1 MFFAR
6 KMPKMPLASVI
17 LPGRGTSMP
26 IGEPHHVSGV
36 SLLPPFPAGCR
47 QVQFGMGCFW
57 GAERKFW
64 SMPGV
69 IVTAVG
75 YAGGGT
81 PNPTYREV
89 CSGLTGHT
97 EVVLVVYDPARI
109 GLEKLLQVFWE
120 NHDPTQGMRQGN
132 DVGTQ
137 YRSSIYVDDGAD
149 LALASASAVQYGQA
163 LAARGFGPITTEIAS
178 GKPFY
183 YAETEHQQYLSKNP
197 AGYCG
202 LGGAGVTCAI
212 GTGVG
217 LSQ

>member
-6 KMPKMPLASVI
+6 KMPKMPLASEI

-26 IGEPHHVSGV
+26 IGELHHVSGV

-202 LGGAGVTCAI
+202 LGGTGVACAI